1 MVSAERLSAP
11 RLRYE
16 FGWSAVVM
24 DVYPALTWNVDPAPA
39 S

>member
-11 RLRYE
+11 RLRHE
-16 FGWSAVVM
+16 SGWSTVVM
-24 DVYPALTWNVDPAPA
+24 DVYPALTRNADPAPA

>member
-1 MVSAERLSAP
+1 MVSAERLPAP
-11 RLRYE
+11 RLRHE
-16 FGWSAVVM
+16 SGWSAVVM